1 MSRVLARKMFKKN
14 APKRSAKGVGITS
27 MLEDEVAGYAE
38 GGEVNKDDRAER
50 ERMAQD
56 LLDLGRA
63 EYQMFAEGERPQMT
77 RPPATMGMVPQPN
90 PQAAQAAQMQQMAQ
104 MGMLPRFQEG
114 GIVQRSPL
122 SGWGSRIRGW
132 SELLSS
138 RGSES
143 PTGATPAMNNPDP
156 TYNPEFRLPSGIT
169 ALPAVTPQQDSLAS
183 RLAVRRS
190 AEAQRMAAEEEAI
203 QKRNQAQNDVIQ
215 SPEGQEAMRLMTE
228 GRILNDPA
236 LYQKGRDALR
246 TLTDTAYSTRGA
258 ETGPAQTGGFTSPPA
273 EPLPSVAPMRSE
285 SAEVERDRRAAEPKK
300 EAPKTPPL
308 PPSERKA
315 NDLTDI
321 KAERESKA
329 AMAKQEN
336 MWLALMQAGLAIAG
350 GRSPNAITNIGQGG
364 QAGLASFMALEQQ
377 RRRDE
382 DAAMRRDIAEKEF
395 RLQERRLQAQ
405 EPLLSAQ
412 AEYYRNRPAMDAA
425 RLQAQQ
431 QVARQRA
438 VDAAQKAWENRTKS
452 GPYAIEFMKMNDV
465 QKKAAEELYLRQE
478 FNRRYNEELSAFRA
492 GVYGGGQRE
501 TGPSAEE

>member
-27 MLEDEVAGYAE
+27 MLEDDVAGYAE
-38 GGEVNKDDRAER
+38 GGEVSKSDRAER

-63 EYQMFAEGERPQMT
+63 EFQMFAEGERPQMT

-114 GIVQRSPL
+114 GMVEAPSAWSRLRQGIGSAIGMRGRQPMFARNTNPEIYGSP
-122 SGWGSRIRGW
+122 I
-132 SELLSS
+132 
-138 RGSES
+138 GSEMGS
-143 PTGATPAMNNPDP
+143 PAMD
-156 TYNPEFRLPSGIT
+156 NPEFRYRAPAMPIANASYTDPMGGYTGGTEPPPPTPDQGLNIPVPGPVRAALGLPVFPEPEEKPYKPSAESGS
-169 ALPAVTPQQDSLAS
+169 PAGDTGGIMGG
-183 RLAVRRS
+183 RVRR
-190 AEAQRMAAEEEAI
+190 EEP
-203 QKRNQAQNDVIQ
+203 K
-215 SPEGQEAMRLMTE
+215 
-228 GRILNDPA
+228 
-236 LYQKGRDALR
+236 
-246 TLTDTAYSTRGA
+246 
-258 ETGPAQTGGFTSPPA
+258 
-273 EPLPSVAPMRSE
+273 
-285 SAEVERDRRAAEPKK
+285 KK
-300 EAPKTPPL
+300 EAPPP
-308 PPSERKA
+308 PPAERKSS
-315 NDLTDI
+315 DLSEI
-321 KAERESKA
+321 KQERESKA
-329 AMAKQEN
+329 AMARQEN

-382 DAAMRRDIAEKEF
+382 DAAMRRDIAEREF
-395 RLQERRLQAQ
+395 RLQERRFQAQ
-405 EPLLSAQ
+405 EPLLAAQ

-452 GPYAIEFMKMNDV
+452 GPFAIEFMKMNDV

>member
-1 MSRVLARKMFKKN
+1 MSRVLARKMFKKK

-38 GGEVNKDDRAER
+38 GGEVSNDDRAKR

-63 EYQMFAEGERPQMT
+63 EFQMFAEGERPQMT
-77 RPPATMGMVPQPN
+77 RPPATMGVVPQPN

-114 GIVQRSPL
+114 GMVEAPSAWSRLRQGIGSAIGMRGRQPMFARNTNPEVYGSP
-122 SGWGSRIRGW
+122 I
-132 SELLSS
+132 
-138 RGSES
+138 GSEAGS
-143 PTGATPAMNNPDP
+143 PAMDNPDFRYRAPAMPIANAAYTDPMGGYTGGTEPPPATPDQGLNIPVPSPVRAALGLPVF
-156 TYNPEFRLPSGIT
+156 PEPEEKPYKPSAESGSPAGDTGGIMGG
-169 ALPAVTPQQDSLAS
+169 
-183 RLAVRRS
+183 RVRR
-190 AEAQRMAAEEEAI
+190 E
-203 QKRNQAQNDVIQ
+203 
-215 SPEGQEAMRLMTE
+215 
-228 GRILNDPA
+228 
-236 LYQKGRDALR
+236 
-246 TLTDTAYSTRGA
+246 
-258 ETGPAQTGGFTSPPA
+258 
-273 EPLPSVAPMRSE
+273 
-285 SAEVERDRRAAEPKK
+285 EPKK
-300 EAPKTPPL
+300 KEAPPL
-308 PPSERKA
+308 PPSERKSS
-315 NDLTDI
+315 DLSEI
-321 KAERESKA
+321 KQEREAKA
-329 AMAKQEN
+329 ATARQEN
-336 MWLALMQAGLAIAG
+336 AWLALMQAGLAIAG

-382 DAAMRRDIAEKEF
+382 DAAMRRDIAEREF
-395 RLQERRLQAQ
+395 RLQERRFQAQ
-405 EPLLSAQ
+405 EPLLAAQ

-452 GPYAIEFMKMNDV
+452 GPFAIEFMKMNDV